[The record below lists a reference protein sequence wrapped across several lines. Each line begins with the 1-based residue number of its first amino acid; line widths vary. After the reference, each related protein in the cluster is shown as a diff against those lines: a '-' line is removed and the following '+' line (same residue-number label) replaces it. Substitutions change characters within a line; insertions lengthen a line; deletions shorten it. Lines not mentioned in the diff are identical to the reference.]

1 MTTIKGYK
9 SLIVYNKS
17 FELAVLV
24 FKLTQKFPY
33 EEQFGL
39 TSQVRRSSRSV
50 CANIVEG
57 YRKRMYPKQFVNKLI
72 TSDGECSETLF
83 WLELALAFEYITK
96 EECQQLENRL
106 DEIGRILGS
115 MIKTPSKF
123 APRGTGQA
131 AA

>member
-9 SLIVYNKS
+9 SLIVYTKS
-17 FELAVLV
+17 FALAVAV
-24 FKLTQKFPY
+24 FKLTQKFPKD
-33 EEQFGL
+33 ELFGL

-57 YRKRMYPKQFVNKLI
+57 YRKRMYPKQFVNKLV

-83 WLELALAFEYITK
+83 WLEMAAAFEYISEDECK
-96 EECQQLENRL
+96 KFEERL

-115 MIKTPSKF
+115 MIKTPEKF
-123 APRGTGQA
+123 APRTTTKSA
-131 AA
+131 T